1 MKLQRGFT
9 LVELMVVVLIIG
21 ILSSVAIPAY
31 RDYVTRG
38 KLSEAFTE
46 LASMRVRLEQYFQ
59 DNRTYVNACQPGTIA
74 PLPSAAASKY
84 FTYTCPILT
93 ATTFRVDA
101 TGNAA
106 QGTGGFTYTVDQANA
121 KQTTSVHSG
130 WTLPSPND
138 CWITKKGGVC

>member
-59 DNRTYVNACQPGTIA
+59 DNRTYVGACQPNTIA
-74 PLPSAAASKY
+74 SLPAAKY
-84 FTYTCPILT
+84 FTYTCPVLT
-93 ATTFRVDA
+93 ATAFRVDA
-101 TGNAA
+101 TGSAA
-106 QGTGGFTYTVDQANA
+106 QGTGDFTYTVDQANT
-121 KQTTSVHSG
+121 KTTELVPSG
-130 WTLPSPND
+130 WTKHTPNT